1 MRESDNLHVDGDVT
15 FTLAESYGFCWGVE
29 RAVQMAYEARKQFPD
44 SNLWITNEIIHNPTV
59 NDRLGEMGVQF
70 IEETEAGKD
79 FSGCQEGEVVILPA
93 FGASVHEMKLLDDKG
108 VNIVDTTCPWVSKVW
123 NAVDAHTRKE
133 FTSIIHGKWAHEE
146 TIATASFAKTYL
158 VVKDMKE
165 GNYVCDYVLNGG
177 D

>member
-165 GNYVCDYVLNGG
+165 GNYVCDYV
-177 D
+177 